1 MNRNLTRGETE
12 ILNNADFQP
21 WKNLAYA
28 IVLRAAEDY
37 ERALRAAYRQA
48 NLKGKIETLTL
59 SKIADCERFFR
70 SQWMYELTGDV
81 VTGDHV
87 MRAVRKKVKKWEE
100 KKAVHGWKL

>member
-1 MNRNLTRGETE
+1 MNRNLTRGDIG
-12 ILNNADFQP
+12 ILDDSDFKP

-37 ERALRAAYRQA
+37 ERYLRTAYRQM
-48 NLKGKIETLTL
+48 NLKGKIEPMTL

-70 SQWMYELTGDV
+70 GQWMYELTGDV

-87 MRAVRKKVKKWEE
+87 MKAVRKRVKKWAD
-100 KKAVHGWKL
+100 KRAMRGWK